1 MLQILLKSL
10 RKILQISRRLIL
22 LISVLR
28 IKSYRS
34 LLFHKLDKNLPVI
47 DLGANKGQ
55 TAIIFWVKGIETYCL
70 EPHPNIFKKLYKTFK
85 DVKKIHTLNY
95 AVISEFEEE
104 KKFKELYLHESS
116 FLEKKDFSQASSLMS
131 NKSNVNKNN
140 IVKVKTIKYANILKK
155 SSNFGLLKCDI
166 EGYEYIL
173 YRDIIKYHN
182 SLNYIMIETHAKKN
196 PQWIDAH
203 KSLIEEFKN
212 LPLSKYNLNWH

>member
-104 KKFKELYLHESS
+104 KPFIDLYLHESS
-116 FLEKKDFSQASSLMS
+116 FLEKKDFSQGSSLMS
-131 NKSNVNKNN
+131 NKSNINKNN
-140 IVKVKTIKYANILKK
+140 SFKVKTIKYVNILKK
-155 SSNFGLLKCDI
+155 SNNFGVQFGPHFVL
-166 EGYEYIL
+166 
-173 YRDIIKYHN
+173 
-182 SLNYIMIETHAKKN
+182 
-196 PQWIDAH
+196 
-203 KSLIEEFKN
+203 
-212 LPLSKYNLNWH
+212 